1 MKTLL
6 SKYRKPLMGL
16 AAIFIL
22 VYHTYAKFLMCI
34 PFLGEAEA
42 FISRILFFGVDIF
55 LLLSG
60 LGMAYSLSERSVAKF
75 YVNRA
80 KRIILP
86 VVIICIVM
94 AAIDSW
100 PFTIFIN
107 RISGLFVFENMY
119 SFLWFYPAIILYYF
133 LAPFLYAVV
142 KRFKNKYLFAGMF
155 FIAYV
160 IVANV
165 LNMQTGGRFEMW
177 SGIFNRLPIFVL
189 GICIGCDKNDSIV
202 VFDVKK
208 MLAAAILLV
217 LGGLMAW
224 YTSVMERRLLVPGS
238 NSFLPNICLSIATCL
253 LVCAL
258 FEKLDDT
265 KAKESIMKVLCF
277 FGMISFEL
285 YLVQEWICK
294 KLLTVYE
301 PVGRHKS
308 VIFDVMCWTIVTLA
322 ALLLHYVV
330 EFILSIFKRESHNEC
345 EKCGKLDSIK

>member
-1 MKTLL
+1 
-6 SKYRKPLMGL
+6 
-16 AAIFIL
+16 
-22 VYHTYAKFLMCI
+22 MCI

-100 PFTIFIN
+100 PFAIFIN
-107 RISGLFVFENMY
+107 RVSGLFVFENMY

-133 LAPFLYAVV
+133 LAPFLYVAV
-142 KRFKNKYLFAGMF
+142 KRFKNKYLFAGLF

-165 LNMQTGGRFEMW
+165 FNMQTGGQFEMW

-189 GICIGCDKNDSIV
+189 GICIGCDDNDSIV
-202 VFDVKK
+202 VFNVKK
-208 MLAAAILLV
+208 TLAAAILLV
-217 LGGLMAW
+217 LGGTMAW
-224 YTSVMERRLLVPGS
+224 YTSVMEKKLLVPGS

-253 LVCAL
+253 IVCAL
-258 FEKLDDT
+258 LEKLESNDRT
-265 KAKESIMKVLCF
+265 KVKERITKVLGF

-330 EFILSIFKRESHNEC
+330 EFIFSIFKRRAAA
-345 EKCGKLDSIK
+345 

>member
-1 MKTLL
+1 
-6 SKYRKPLMGL
+6 MGL

-100 PFTIFIN
+100 PFAIFIN
-107 RISGLFVFENMY
+107 RVSGLFVFENMY

-133 LAPFLYAVV
+133 LAPFLYAAV
-142 KRFKNKYLFAGMF
+142 KRFKNKYLFAGLF

-165 LNMQTGGRFEMW
+165 FNMQTGGQFEMW

-189 GICIGCDKNDSIV
+189 GICIGCDDNDSIV
-202 VFDVKK
+202 VFDMKK
-208 MLAAAILLV
+208 IVAASVLLV
-217 LGGLMAW
+217 LGGTMAW
-224 YTSVMERRLLVPGS
+224 YTSVMEKKLLVPGS

-253 LVCAL
+253 IVCAL
-258 FEKLDDT
+258 LEKLESNDRT
-265 KAKESIMKVLCF
+265 KIKERITKVLGF

-294 KLLTVYE
+294 KLLAVYE

-330 EFILSIFKRESHNEC
+330 EFIFSIFKRRAAA
-345 EKCGKLDSIK
+345 

>member
-1 MKTLL
+1 
-6 SKYRKPLMGL
+6 MGL

-100 PFTIFIN
+100 PFAIFIN
-107 RISGLFVFENMY
+107 RVSGLFVFENMY

-133 LAPFLYAVV
+133 LAPFLYAAV
-142 KRFKNKYLFAGMF
+142 KRFKNKYLFAGLF

-165 LNMQTGGRFEMW
+165 LNMQTGGQFEMW

-189 GICIGCDKNDSIV
+189 GICIGCDDNDSIV
-202 VFDVKK
+202 VFDMKK
-208 MLAAAILLV
+208 IVAASVLLV
-217 LGGLMAW
+217 LGGTMAW
-224 YTSVMERRLLVPGS
+224 YTSVMEKKLLVPGS

-253 LVCAL
+253 IVCAL
-258 FEKLDDT
+258 LEKLESNDRT
-265 KAKESIMKVLCF
+265 KIKERITKVLGF

-294 KLLTVYE
+294 KLLAVYE

-330 EFILSIFKRESHNEC
+330 EFIFSIFKRRAAA
-345 EKCGKLDSIK
+345 

>member
-1 MKTLL
+1 MKALL

-42 FISRILFFGVDIF
+42 FISRILFYGVDIF

-60 LGMAYSLSERSVAKF
+60 LGMAYSLSMHSVAGF
-75 YVNRA
+75 YINRA
-80 KRIILP
+80 KRIFLP

-94 AAIDSW
+94 ALVDSW
-100 PFTIFIN
+100 PFEIFLY
-107 RISGLFVFENMY
+107 RVSGRFVFENMY

-133 LAPFLYAVV
+133 LAPFLYAII
-142 KRFKNKYLFAGMF
+142 KRFKNKYLFAGLF

-160 IVANV
+160 IAANV
-165 LNMQTGGRFEMW
+165 LNIQTGGQFEMW
-177 SGIFNRLPIFVL
+177 TGIFNRLPIFVL
-189 GICIGCDKNDSIV
+189 GICIGCDENERIP

-208 MLAAAILLV
+208 IIAVVAVLV
-217 LGGLMAW
+217 AGGAMAW
-224 YTSVMERRLLVPGS
+224 YTSIMEKKLLVPGA
-238 NSFLPNICLSIATCL
+238 NSFLPNICLSIATCI
-253 LVCAL
+253 LVCIL
-258 FEKLDDT
+258 LEKLDDT
-265 KAKESIMKVLCF
+265 KVKENITKVLGF

-294 KLLTVYE
+294 KLLAVYE

-330 EFILSIFKRESHNEC
+330 EKFFSIFTAIKIGVRKHINE
-345 EKCGKLDSIK
+345 K